1 VNATRT
7 APVEARCGG
16 TRNTFADSGSLHRL
30 VMDSAARYPDRVA
43 ISAPDGQLAYGLL
56 DRRANAL
63 ARRLAAL
70 GVGHGDRVVIW
81 TEKSCAGLVAMQA
94 TLRLGAVYVPLDG
107 ATPVA
112 RAALVARDCA
122 AKAVCV
128 PPQRMARIC
137 AELGETVGYVDLE
150 HDVPADGD
158 PARVNR
164 SVDPDDLAYILY
176 TSGSTG
182 TPKGV
187 CISHRNARSFVDWA
201 VTELAVQPE
210 DRLANHAP
218 LTFDLSVL
226 DIYAAFAAGASV
238 HLVPTELAYAPSQLV
253 EFLRERRITIWYSVP
268 SVLTLMMRGGGLLDA
283 PAPDVLRA
291 VLFAGEPFPIPHVR
305 RLAGWTGARLLNLYG
320 PTETNV
326 CTFHEVVPADL
337 ERDRPVPIGKASCG
351 DTVWAAT
358 PDGRPAGP
366 GEEGELLVDG
376 PTVMAGYWGREPHRG
391 TYATGDLVR
400 VLPDGSFDYVG
411 RRDHMVK
418 VRGHRIELGE
428 VEATLMAHPDVGD
441 AAVVV
446 TGEGIYAALEAFVV
460 PAGGRAPGVLAL
472 KRHSAQSLPTYMI
485 VDRVHL
491 VAELPRTRN
500 GKVDRAKLAGL
511 AGKSATSENV
521 S

>member
-1 VNATRT
+1 MRT
-7 APVEARCGG
+7 VPTLAAHGG
-16 TRNTFADSGSLHRL
+16 LRRGGSGGAGSLHRL
-30 VMDSAARYPDRVA
+30 VIDSAARHPDRVA
-43 ISAPDGQLAYGLL
+43 VSAADGQLPYALL

-70 GVGHGDRVVIW
+70 GVRPGDRVVIW
-81 TEKSCAGLVAMQA
+81 TEKSCAGIVAMQA
-94 TLRLGAVYVPLDG
+94 VLRLGAAYVPLDG

-128 PPQRMARIC
+128 TTQRLPRIS
-137 AELGETVGYVDLE
+137 AELGGAVGYVDLE
-150 HDVPADGD
+150 RDVPPAGD

-164 SVDPDDLAYILY
+164 PVGPDDLAYILY

-187 CISHRNARSFVDWA
+187 CITHRNARSFVDWA
-201 VTELAVQPE
+201 VAELAVRPD

-253 EFLRERRITIWYSVP
+253 QFLREQEISIWYSVP
-268 SVLTLMMRGGGLLDA
+268 SVLTLMMRSGGLLDA

-326 CTFHEVVPADL
+326 CTYHEVVMADL
-337 ERDRPVPIGKASCG
+337 DRDRPVPIGKASCG
-351 DTVWAAT
+351 DVVWAAK
-358 PDGRPAGP
+358 PDGSHAGP

-391 TYATGDLVR
+391 TYPTGDIVT
-400 VLPDGSFDYVG
+400 VLPDGGFDYLG

-428 VEATLMAHPDVGD
+428 VEATLTAHSDVDD

-446 TGEGIYAALEAFVV
+446 AGEGVFAILAAFVV
-460 PAGGRAPGVLAL
+460 PAAGRSPGLLAL
-472 KRHSAQSLPTYMI
+472 KRHCAQSLPTYMI
-485 VDRVHL
+485 VDRVNL
-491 VAELPRTRN
+491 VPELPRTRN
-500 GKVDRAKLAGL
+500 GKVDRAKLAASG
-511 AGKSATSENV
+511 GEPVRQENV